1 MKKITHLWLK
11 KIKKSLLIKKKR
23 GLFKKKKKRL
33 FPKSIINV
41 KIKSNMRF
49 VKYYNGK
56 IC

>member
-1 MKKITHLWLK
+1 M
-11 KIKKSLLIKKKR
+11 IKKNKKK
-23 GLFKKKKKRL
+23 LTYYKKKEVYLKKKKRL

>member
-11 KIKKSLLIKKKR
+11 KIKKSLLIIKKKR
-23 GLFKKKKKRL
+23 FILKKKRL

>member
-11 KIKKSLLIKKKR
+11 KIKKSLLIKKKEVY
-23 GLFKKKKKRL
+23 LKKKKKKRL

-49 VKYYNGK
+49 VK
-56 IC
+56 

>member
-11 KIKKSLLIKKKR
+11 KIKKSLLIIKKEVY
-23 GLFKKKKKRL
+23 LKKKRL

>member
-11 KIKKSLLIKKKR
+11 KIKKKLTYYKKR

-49 VKYYNGK
+49 VK
-56 IC
+56 